1 MNTNKI
7 LVSPSILAADHANI
21 QQEIERV
28 NRSGADWVHVDI
40 MDGVFVP
47 NMSFGF
53 PIVKATKKHSQLPL
67 DVHLMIVNPQNYIQ
81 EFIKAGADILTIHYE
96 AVTHLHRAIWQ
107 IKNAGVKA
115 GVALNPS
122 TPVSMLEEIIQDV
135 DMVLI
140 MTVNPGF
147 GGQKFIENSYSKIM
161 RCKEL
166 ILKRNSQALIE
177 VDGGVESHNAAKL
190 INAGMDVMVAGSYIF
205 GAKDY
210 AENVKL
216 LKYPIENAI

>member
-21 QQEIERV
+21 QGEIELV

-81 EFIKAGADILTIHYE
+81 EFISAGADILTVHYE
-96 AVTHLHRAIWQ
+96 AVTHLHRAVWQ
-107 IKNAGVKA
+107 IKNAGAKA

-122 TPVSMLEEIIQDV
+122 TPVSLLEEIIQDV
-135 DMVLI
+135 DLVLI

-161 RCKEL
+161 RCKDL
-166 ILKRNSQALIE
+166 IIKRNSNALIE
-177 VDGGVESHNAAKL
+177 VDGGVDNLNAARL
-190 INAGMDVMVAGSYIF
+190 IDAGVDVMVAGSYIF
-205 GAKDY
+205 AADNY

-216 LKYPIENAI
+216 LKFPQ

>member
-21 QQEIERV
+21 QREIELV

-81 EFIKAGADILTIHYE
+81 EFISAGADILTVHYE
-96 AVTHLHRAIWQ
+96 AVTHLHRAVWQ
-107 IKNAGVKA
+107 IKNAGAKA

-122 TPVSMLEEIIQDV
+122 TPVSLLEEIIQDV
-135 DMVLI
+135 DLVLI

-161 RCKEL
+161 RCKDL
-166 ILKRNSQALIE
+166 IIKRNSNALIE
-177 VDGGVESHNAAKL
+177 VDGGVDNLNAARL
-190 INAGMDVMVAGSYIF
+190 IDAGVDVMVAGSYIF
-205 GAKDY
+205 AADNY

-216 LKYPIENAI
+216 LKFPQ

>member
-53 PIVKATKKHSQLPL
+53 PIVKATKKQSQLPL
-67 DVHLMIVNPQNYIQ
+67 EVHLMMVNPQNYIQ
-81 EFIKAGADILTIHYE
+81 EFINAGADILTIHYE

-122 TPVSMLEEIIQDV
+122 TPV
-135 DMVLI
+135 
-140 MTVNPGF
+140 
-147 GGQKFIENSYSKIM
+147 
-161 RCKEL
+161 
-166 ILKRNSQALIE
+166 
-177 VDGGVESHNAAKL
+177 
-190 INAGMDVMVAGSYIF
+190 
-205 GAKDY
+205 
-210 AENVKL
+210 
-216 LKYPIENAI
+216 

>member
-67 DVHLMIVNPQNYIQ
+67 GVHLMIVNPQNYIQ

-177 VDGGVESHNAAKL
+177 VDGGVQSHNAAIL
-190 INAGMDVMVAGSYIF
+190 INA
-205 GAKDY
+205 
-210 AENVKL
+210 
-216 LKYPIENAI
+216 

>member
-7 LVSPSILAADHANI
+7 MVSPSILAADHANI

-53 PIVKATKKHSQLPL
+53 PIVKASKKHSQLPL

-81 EFIKAGADILTIHYE
+81 EFINAGADILTIHYE
-96 AVTHLHRAIWQ
+96 AVNHLHRAIWQ
-107 IKNAGVKA
+107 IKNAGAKA

-135 DMVLI
+135 DLVLI

-166 ILKRNSQALIE
+166 ILKRNSHALIE

-190 INAGMDVMVAGSYIF
+190 INAGVDVMVAGSYIF
-205 GAKDY
+205 GSEDY
-210 AENVKL
+210 AQKVKL
-216 LKYPIENAI
+216 LKYPEEYAI

>member
-190 INAGMDVMVAGSYIF
+190 INAGV
-205 GAKDY
+205 
-210 AENVKL
+210 
-216 LKYPIENAI
+216 

>member
-21 QQEIERV
+21 QREIELV

-81 EFIKAGADILTIHYE
+81 EFISAGADILTVHYE
-96 AVTHLHRAIWQ
+96 AVTHLHRAVWQ
-107 IKNAGVKA
+107 IKNAGAKA

-122 TPVSMLEEIIQDV
+122 TPVSLLEEIIQDV
-135 DMVLI
+135 DLVLI

-161 RCKEL
+161 RCKDL
-166 ILKRNSQALIE
+166 IIKRNSNALIE
-177 VDGGVESHNAAKL
+177 VDDGVDNLNAARL
-190 INAGMDVMVAGSYIF
+190 IDAGVDVMVAGSYIF
-205 GAKDY
+205 AADNY

-216 LKYPIENAI
+216 LKFPQ